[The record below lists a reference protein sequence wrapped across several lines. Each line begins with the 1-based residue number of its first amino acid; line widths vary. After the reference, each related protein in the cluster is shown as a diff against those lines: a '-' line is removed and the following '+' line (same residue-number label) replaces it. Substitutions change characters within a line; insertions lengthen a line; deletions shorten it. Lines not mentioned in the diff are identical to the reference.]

1 MAYDVAGADTYL
13 KIKLIENSRCIIDV
27 EATNISYFGG
37 TLPLNEV
44 NTLKRLLFRATRG
57 RAMMT

>member
-1 MAYDVAGADTYL
+1 LINQDVL
-13 KIKLIENSRCIIDV
+13 